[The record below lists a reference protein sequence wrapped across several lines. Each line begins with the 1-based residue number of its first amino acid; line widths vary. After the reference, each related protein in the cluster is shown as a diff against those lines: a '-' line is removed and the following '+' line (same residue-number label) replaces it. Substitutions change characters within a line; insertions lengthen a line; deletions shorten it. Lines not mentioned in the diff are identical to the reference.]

1 MLLLLLSGACNQAL
15 PVHSKSVLVGAPQ
28 SQRVNGRY
36 LTPTIRPLVV
46 QHTANC
52 RLSLYGHLDGKCIY
66 LPDVVKVIG
75 LLKVCDGSLLHP
87 A

>member
-1 MLLLLLSGACNQAL
+1 MLLILLSGACNQAL

-36 LTPTIRPLVV
+36 F
-46 QHTANC
+46 
-52 RLSLYGHLDGKCIY
+52 LYGHLDGKCIH
-66 LPDVVKVIG
+66 LPAVEKAIG
-75 LLKVCDGSLLHP
+75 LHKVCDGSLLHP